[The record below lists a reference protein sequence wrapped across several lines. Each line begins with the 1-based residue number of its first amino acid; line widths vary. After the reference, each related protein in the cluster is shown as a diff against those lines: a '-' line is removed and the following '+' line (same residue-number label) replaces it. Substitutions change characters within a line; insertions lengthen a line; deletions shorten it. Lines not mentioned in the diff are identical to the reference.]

1 MRVFKKP
8 NLSSGWKCPICKTD
22 EEKEV
27 VLIGIT
33 ETRKGYN
40 IEAEQVHLGCID
52 LLFDKQRGLI
62 YQKIDW
68 GERARW

>member
-1 MRVFKKP
+1 VKRKMRVFKKP

-33 ETRKGYN
+33 GTRMGYN
-40 IEAEQVHLGCID
+40 IEAEQVHLGCLD
-52 LLFDKQRGLI
+52 LLFDKQWGLI
-62 YQKIDW
+62 YQKMGW
-68 GERARW
+68 GE